1 MVVEAHD
8 IGFIEERGGEIMS
21 TSLRRLAAAAVTVA
35 LACATGS
42 VAAETTLRL
51 STLFK
56 PGSAGAEAAEEYA
69 RRVEER
75 TDGRVHIDVYPAS
88 QLGDWVEVHTQLM
101 QGAVDMALQ
110 PLSAS
115 FDKRLAI
122 AWFPYMTP
130 TYDAA
135 EQAYSQGGFV
145 FEIVDDVIAE
155 QNLKLLGV
163 YGAGMG
169 GAGFATAV
177 QNPAD
182 PDAEHDIKIRVW
194 PGGTTHRVLMD
205 RLGYSVATV
214 PWAELYTAMQT
225 GVVDGQIGGTAEM
238 TLANFRDITEMWI
251 QYNDHFEPGWFVIN
265 RARFQSLPEADR
277 QVLLEVAQEMTEAR
291 FQELRKADQRYLTE
305 MREAGI
311 EVVTFSD
318 DELERFATVARQ
330 DVWPEIG
337 DQLGEEVMVRLR
349 EAVGLD

>member
-1 MVVEAHD
+1 MRV
-8 IGFIEERGGEIMS
+8 
-21 TSLRRLAAAAVTVA
+21 SLRKLTAAAATVA
-35 LACATGS
+35 LTCAVAGP

-56 PGSAGAEAAEEYA
+56 PGSAGAEAAQEYA
-69 RRVEER
+69 QRVKEG
-75 TDGRVHIDVYPAS
+75 TDGRVQIDVYPAS

-130 TYDAA
+130 TYAAA
-135 EQAYSQGGFV
+135 EKAYSQGGFV
-145 FEIVDDVIAE
+145 FEIVDDIIAE

-177 QNPAD
+177 RNPAN
-182 PDAEHDIKIRVW
+182 PGAEHDIKIRVW

-238 TLANFRDITEMWI
+238 TLANFQDITEMWI
-251 QYNDHFEPGWFVIN
+251 QYNDHFEPGWFAIN
-265 RARFQSLPEADR
+265 LARFQSLPETDR

-291 FQELRKADQRYLTE
+291 FDELRKADQRYLAE

-311 EVVTFSD
+311 EVVTFTGE
-318 DELERFATVARQ
+318 ELERFAEVARQ

-337 DQLGEEVMVRLR
+337 DQLGDEVMARLR
-349 EAVGLD
+349 EAVGAE

>member
-1 MVVEAHD
+1 M
-8 IGFIEERGGEIMS
+8 RL
-21 TSLRRLAAAAVTVA
+21 SLRKLAVTAAATA
-35 LACATGS
+35 LVCATVGP
-42 VAAETTLRL
+42 ATAQTTFRL

-69 RRVEER
+69 RSVEER

-88 QLGDWVEVHTQLM
+88 QIGDWVEVHSQLM

-122 AWFPYMTP
+122 GWFPYMTP
-130 TYDAA
+130 TYAAA

-145 FEIVDDVIAE
+145 FEIVDDIIAE

-163 YGAGMG
+163 HGAGMG
-169 GAGFATAV
+169 GAGFATDV
-177 QNPAD
+177 QSPGD

-238 TLANFRDITEMWI
+238 TLSNFKDITETWI

-277 QVLLEVAQEMTEAR
+277 QVLLAVAQEMTKSR
-291 FQELRKADQRYLTE
+291 FATLREADQRYLAE
-305 MREAGI
+305 MRDAGI

-318 DELERFATVARQ
+318 EKLARLAEFTRQ
-330 DVWPEIG
+330 EVWPEIG
-337 DQLGEEVMVRLR
+337 DELGEEVMARLR
-349 EAVGLD
+349 EAVDVE

>member
-1 MVVEAHD
+1 M
-8 IGFIEERGGEIMS
+8 
-21 TSLRRLAAAAVTVA
+21 TLSLRNLAAAVATVV
-35 LACATGS
+35 LIGMATGPA
-42 VAAETTLRL
+42 AAETTLRM

-130 TYDAA
+130 TYAAA

-145 FEIVDDVIAE
+145 FEIVDDIIAE

-163 YGAGMG
+163 HGAGMG

-177 QNPAD
+177 EDPKNPE
-182 PDAEHDIKIRVW
+182 AEHEIKIRVW

-238 TLANFRDITEMWI
+238 TLANFKDITEMWI

-265 RARFQSLPEADR
+265 RARFESLPEADR
-277 QVLLEVAQEMTEAR
+277 QVLLAVAQEMTKAR
-291 FQELRKADQRYLTE
+291 FDALRTADKQYLAE

-318 DELERFATVARQ
+318 EKLEGFAEFARQ
-330 DVWPEIG
+330 EVWPEIG
-337 DQLGEEVMVRLR
+337 DQLGEEVMARLR
-349 EAVGLD
+349 EAVGVE